1 MSIETINL
9 NENQNNYI
17 TDINKKILERNPIT
31 IIINNNIY
39 TRENNNI
46 STAPYIFYKKWDKYY
61 TNNLNNTIDSIRIN
75 YEYMIIGYYRDIFS
89 QKQYLNH
96 LYAINAETIQGGLIL
111 INETVRDIEY
121 LKNKIIEIGN
131 IYLGI
136 LNK

>member
-1 MSIETINL
+1 MLVETINF
-9 NENQNNYI
+9 NQNNYI

-39 TRENNNI
+39 TQENNNI
-46 STAPYIFYKKWDKYY
+46 STAPYIFYKNWNKYY
-61 TNNLNNTIDSIRIN
+61 TNNLKNTINAIRIN
-75 YEYMIIGYYRDIFS
+75 YEYIIMGYYRDIFS
-89 QKQYLNH
+89 QKQYLNY
-96 LYAINAETIQGGLIL
+96 LYAINAETIQVGLIL

>member
-1 MSIETINL
+1 MLVETINL
-9 NENQNNYI
+9 NENKNNYI

-46 STAPYIFYKKWDKYY
+46 STAPYIFYKNWNKYY
-61 TNNLNNTIDSIRIN
+61 TNNLKNTINAIRIN
-75 YEYMIIGYYRDIFS
+75 YEYIIMGYYRDIFS
-89 QKQYLNH
+89 QKQYLNY
-96 LYAINAETIQGGLIL
+96 LYAINAETIQVGLIL